1 LYWTGLKWIAKL
13 TIHCIHSS
21 AICLPLMLNRD
32 TVKLPRTIA
41 HSPELL
47 HSCPSATGM
56 DELAA
61 AGLGLGAR
69 LATVGVLL
77 YFSPWGESAACL
89 W

>member
-1 LYWTGLKWIAKL
+1 M
-13 TIHCIHSS
+13 HCIHSS

-32 TVKLPRTIA
+32 TVKLPCTIA
-41 HSPELL
+41 HSTELL

-77 YFSPWGESAACL
+77 
-89 W
+89 

>member
-1 LYWTGLKWIAKL
+1 M
-13 TIHCIHSS
+13 HCTHSS
-21 AICLPLMLNRD
+21 AIRLPLMLNRD

-41 HSPELL
+41 HIPGLL
-47 HSCPSATGM
+47 HSGPSATGM

-61 AGLGLGAR
+61 ASLGLGAR

-77 YFSPWGESAACL
+77 YFSPWGELPGYL